1 MCCQTYINNNKNP
14 FVTFKELHVH
24 ESWYL
29 GYVFN
34 NHIFLL
40 WFCIRSDIKTSKAT
54 NEARSLLGSL
64 DWEDGGVWL
73 GLIKA
78 NQRLFILIRI
88 VRSVTGIVFNLE
100 IEMAWGELS
109 AGWRLPLGE
118 VSDKKSDG
126 LKIPIIFVLN
136 FKVSVTT
143 ECWEC
148 SVLSTCWY
156 FKLNSEI
163 IRAEQSNLIEMKF

>member
-1 MCCQTYINNNKNP
+1 MFMKADIWDMFLTI
-14 FVTFKELHVH
+14 
-24 ESWYL
+24 
-29 GYVFN
+29 
-34 NHIFLL
+34 IFLL
-40 WFCIRSDIKTSKAT
+40 WFCIRSDINTSKAT
-54 NEARSLLGSL
+54 NVARSLWGSL
-64 DWEDGGVWL
+64 DWVDGGVL
-73 GLIKA
+73 SGLVRT
-78 NQRLFILIRI
+78 NQPLFILIRG

-136 FKVSVTT
+136 FKVSV
-143 ECWEC
+143 ECWVY